1 MEDSVLQMKYAF
13 ATVFVKRIIDADGVL
28 HPQEEKYFSEWFPIS
43 LLQKLELDSPESL
56 HHHYVRSLDVLPNVL
71 TEMQKKELFGLL
83 LGACLADD
91 FLDFREFGIL
101 EAAARVLQIET
112 EKLFELLDFFLDADI
127 PSESDVIETD
137 DRSQS

>member
-13 ATVFVKRIIDADGVL
+13 ATVFVKRIIDADGIL
-28 HPQEEKYFSEWFPIS
+28 HPQEEKYFAEWFPSS
-43 LLQKLELDSPESL
+43 LLEQLKICSPESL

-71 TEMQKKELFGLL
+71 TEIQKKEIFGLL

-101 EAAARVLQIET
+101 EAAARVLHIET
-112 EKLFELLDFFLDADI
+112 KQMFEMLDFFLDAEI
-127 PSESDVIETD
+127 PSESDITESD

>member
-13 ATVFVKRIIDADGVL
+13 ATVFVKRIIDADGIL
-28 HPQEEKYFSEWFPIS
+28 HPQEEKYFSEWFPLP

-56 HHHYVRSLDVLPNVL
+56 HHHYVRSLDVLPSIL

-112 EKLFELLDFFLDADI
+112 EQMFDLLDFFLDADI
-127 PSESDVIETD
+127 PSESDVTESD